1 MTKYCCQLLLHQ
13 RFRRTIVA
21 TNKRHNDFDEHL
33 LLPTS
38 SSNLCCRPSESLE
51 LQNSMIQQDALCNYK
66 VHSWKCSAI
75 TLLDLRIQFICVA
88 MERDLSLHTSLV
100 IAPRFKTPVLVVEM
114 LLIQKMVELLASAV
128 AATYWWMCPSSFT
141 GGATAV
147 QYIRS
152 TTHAADQPPRSWSR
166 STKNLST

>member
-1 MTKYCCQLLLHQ
+1 MQNSITAKTEDLLDRDYRHQRLLPIVKATPNKYCCQLLLHQ

-75 TLLDLRIQFICVA
+75 TLLDFRIQFIC
-88 MERDLSLHTSLV
+88 D
-100 IAPRFKTPVLVVEM
+100 
-114 LLIQKMVELLASAV
+114 
-128 AATYWWMCPSSFT
+128 
-141 GGATAV
+141 GAGSV
-147 QYIRS
+147 S
-152 TTHAADQPPRSWSR
+152 THVFGHRA
-166 STKNLST
+166 KI